1 MSKTYEEILQG
12 LKDAFEKNAAAWG
25 DLTGYLKTTQ
35 SKNITLQD
43 WNTLIALL
51 GRTDAYIRAM
61 YPLVSGLGNLGIA
74 FKDDVSDIRS
84 DTELARDAAILAKT
98 ETERVRDEVVSK
110 TITEVSIVDGG
121 RLCFTFEDG
130 STAVTEA
137 SVIGPRGPQGVQ
149 GSPFMISKTFSSV
162 DEMHAGAATDGVL
175 PGQYVAID
183 TNVENEDSAKVF
195 LKKED
200 GTYAFVVDLSG
211 KEGIQGPQGDNIIEK
226 TELPQKWY
234 DLNEKLEDGH
244 KIMGGLIYKDM
255 DGNVQVFPLAPAYG
269 VRKDECG
276 ESIPVPVLY
285 NTAQQI
291 MCKPATDGRHAV
303 SLQQLD
309 KFFGGTDGTSEK
321 TFSITRVP
329 PVDTSVPIAQ
339 RKQYVFCR
347 DSENKFA
354 GKYYTA
360 LPHVRSLAERDN
372 FGNIQ
377 LQAPV
382 ADNHAVTLGFLK
394 TYVANELS
402 KIPNAEEASF

>member
-1 MSKTYEEILQG
+1 MSINKITAADIERNSVERLANRPGDRAGLGQGGLSASQLKTFFSALSKLSIDKVNEII
-12 LKDAFEKNAAAWG
+12 DAFGNGESESELMDLLYTSLADTRDDTMKLSLSKWVEQTEQKLADVPEKMAEME
-25 DLTGYLKTTQ
+25 
-35 SKNITLQD
+35 SVI
-43 WNTLIALL
+43 
-51 GRTDAYIRAM
+51 
-61 YPLVSGLGNLGIA
+61 
-74 FKDDVSDIRS
+74 
-84 DTELARDAAILAKT
+84 
-98 ETERVRDEVVSK
+98 
-110 TITEVSIVDGG
+110 DG
-121 RLCFTFEDG
+121 F
-130 STAVTEA
+130 TEA
-137 SVIGPRGPQGVQ
+137 SATAQSLGSDQQPSVTLHNEVGDDGTRTVRFEFSIPRG
-149 GSPFMISKTFSSV
+149 ST
-162 DEMHAGAATDGVL
+162 
-175 PGQYVAID
+175 
-183 TNVENEDSAKVF
+183 
-195 LKKED
+195 
-200 GTYAFVVDLSG
+200 
-211 KEGIQGPQGDNIIEK
+211 GDNIIEK

-339 RKQYVFCR
+339 RRQYVFCR
-347 DSENKFA
+347 DSENNFA

-360 LPHVRSLAERDN
+360 AAHARSLAERDDY
-372 FGNIQ
+372 GNIQ
-377 LQAPV
+377 IQAPV
-382 ADNHAVTLGFLK
+382 VDSHAVTLGFLK
-394 TYVANELS
+394 TYVSEEIA